1 MEEQQYFNFNQVKLI
16 LNHDFSKD
24 YFYKMEKRNEIP
36 QATRRGSSYRYW
48 TIKNIAEIGK
58 KFRTLSKLHDD
69 KRPLKMSFY
78 LTKGGGSHKS
88 TTAFNLARYY
98 ALMGIK
104 TLLIPLDF
112 QMNMSKRLGMDNT
125 PSVIKSRG
133 SYFKGLFECFD
144 GNLDVRE
151 SIHKTGFPNIDII
164 PESRQLVRLEVL
176 LNSIS
181 YSRETAL
188 KQLLAPIESEYELII
203 FDNSPNWNI
212 LSVNSIVACNALVS
226 PIGCDSNSLDTI
238 ELFNSTID
246 DQLKGLKMVDR
257 IFIAGFT
264 ENNALK
270 KQILEIYHEN
280 YGNYFLRN
288 DVRKSTSVDEA
299 NAQNISI
306 YEYAPRSAVCE
317 DYKKVAIELW
327 ERAVRKMNASEMEQ
341 KQ

>member
-16 LNHDFSKD
+16 LNHDFTKD
-24 YFYKMEKRNEIP
+24 SFYKMERKNEIP
-36 QATRRGSSYRYW
+36 KATRRGSSYRYW
-48 TIKNIAEIGK
+48 TIQNIAEIGE
-58 KFRTLSKLHDD
+58 KFRTLSKLDD
-69 KRPLKMSFY
+69 HKKPLKMSFY

-98 ALMGIK
+98 ALMGVK
-104 TLLIPLDF
+104 TLLVPLDF

-144 GNLDVRE
+144 SNLDVRKV
-151 SIHKTGFPNIDII
+151 IYKTGFPNIDII

-188 KQLLAPIESEYELII
+188 KKLLEPIKKEYELII
-203 FDNSPNWNI
+203 FDNNPNWNI
-212 LSVNSIVACNALVS
+212 LSVNSIVAADILVS

-246 DQLKGLKMVDR
+246 DQLKGLKIADR
-257 IFIAGFT
+257 VFIAGFT

-270 KQILEIYHEN
+270 KQILEIYHDN
-280 YGNYFLRN
+280 YNSYFLRS
-288 DVRKSTSVDEA
+288 DIRKSTSVDEA
-299 NAQNISI
+299 NAQNVLYI
-306 YEYAPRSAVCE
+306 
-317 DYKKVAIELW
+317 
-327 ERAVRKMNASEMEQ
+327 
-341 KQ
+341 